1 MTTPLIKK
9 LNIKPAMRIM
19 LINQPAGY
27 QDALGDLPQGV
38 VMVSQPRAPVDLVQV
53 FCASM
58 AQLKE
63 NLPRATA
70 SLKPGG
76 LLWICWPKQSARVPT
91 DLNRDILWRVML
103 QEKFKP
109 VASVAISPMW
119 AAMRFRQAR

>member
-1 MTTPLIKK
+1 MTTTLITK
-9 LNIKPAMRIM
+9 LNIKPAMRIL

-27 QDALGDLPQGV
+27 EAALGKLPHGV
-38 VMVSQPRAPVDLVQV
+38 VMVSQPRAPVDFVQV
-53 FCASM
+53 FCGSM

-63 NLPRATA
+63 SLPRATG

-103 QEKFKP
+103 QERFKP
-109 VASVAISPMW
+109 AAAIAISPIW
-119 AAMRFRQAR
+119 SAMRFRQTR